1 MQVCSRPFCGGD
13 EIDVLGRGIAEAV
26 LTSLGTRR
34 LSLDRKNHNPAPLVI
49 VLAGN
54 NRTGAYSLCA
64 GRWLSL
70 RKIRVLAVLCAT
82 EEEELE
88 VLPLP
93 HLPTHSSPKPY

>member
-1 MQVCSRPFCGGD
+1 MQVCPLGVKV
-13 EIDVLGRGIAEAV
+13 DVLGRGIAEAV
-26 LTSLGTRR
+26 LTSLGNKR
-34 LSLDRKNHNPAPLVI
+34 LDRKNHNPAPLVI

-70 RKIRVLAVLCAT
+70 RKIRVLAVLCAP

-88 VLPLP
+88 VPPLP
-93 HLPTHSSPKPY
+93 PSTI